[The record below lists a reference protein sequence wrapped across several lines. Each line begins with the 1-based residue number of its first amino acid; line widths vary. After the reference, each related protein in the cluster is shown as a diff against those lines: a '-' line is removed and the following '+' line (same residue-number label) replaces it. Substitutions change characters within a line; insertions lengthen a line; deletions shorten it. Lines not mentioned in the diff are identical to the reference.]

1 MAVVMAISVVFDIS
15 ERIDDFLESD
25 ATLWEIVSE
34 YYLNFVLYFGN
45 LFSSLLIFISVI
57 LFTSKMA
64 QQSEII
70 AILAGGVSFNRLL
83 RPYFIAATILAGTA
97 LLLNHFV
104 LPYSA
109 QVRIDFHV
117 EHLWHSFRIHDKNLH
132 REIQPGLI
140 AYAENINLEYKTAY
154 KFSLEKWDDGRLK
167 SKLISDRAV
176 FNTDDSTWTI
186 RHFIVR
192 EFHPDGSET
201 MERIISKDTILPLLP
216 SDFGERH
223 EIAATLDYWDLNDYI
238 EKERAKGSENV
249 IHFEIEKHQRTSYPL
264 ATYVLTLIGASIA
277 SRKVRGGIGL
287 HIAMGFVI
295 AVSYVF
301 FLKVATVAAIN
312 TGLSPFL
319 SVWIPNVIFAFLA
332 LYLYFKAQK

>member
-25 ATLWEIVSE
+25 ATLWQVVSK
-34 YYLNFVLYFGN
+34 YYFNFVLYFGN
-45 LFSSLLIFISVI
+45 LFSSLLIFICVI

-70 AILAGGVSFNRLL
+70 SILAGGVSFNRLL
-83 RPYFIAATILAGTA
+83 RPYLIAASILVSVA
-97 LLLNHFV
+97 LFLNHFV

-109 QVRIDFHV
+109 QVRINFHV
-117 EHLWHSFRIHDKNLH
+117 EHLWHSFRIYDKNLH

-140 AYAENINLEYKTAY
+140 AYAENINLDYNTAY
-154 KFSLEKWDDGRLK
+154 KFSLENWDGSELK

-176 FNTDDSTWTI
+176 FNPEDSSWTI

-192 EFHPDGSET
+192 EFHPDGTET
-201 MERIISKDTILPLLP
+201 MDRVISKDTIIPLLP
-216 SDFGERH
+216 SDFGERP
-223 EIAATLDYWDLNDYI
+223 EIAATLDYWALNDYI
-238 EKERAKGSENV
+238 AKERAKGSENV

-287 HIAMGFVI
+287 HIALGFVI
-295 AVSYVF
+295 AVSYIF
-301 FLKVATVAAIN
+301 MMKVSTVAAIN
-312 TGLSPFL
+312 TGLSPFI
-319 SVWIPNVIFAFLA
+319 SVWIPNIVFTVLA
-332 LYLYFKAQK
+332 VYMYFKAQK